1 MAIDTRPRGKTG
13 EIRREYGN
21 ALIRTLRKTYGPDFA
36 KGCADD
42 EKLSDIL
49 ATLDE
54 QTVSRLIRDHE
65 AGKLEQ
71 ICRD

>member
-1 MAIDTRPRGKTG
+1 MIA
-13 EIRREYGN
+13 N
-21 ALIRTLRKTYGPDFA
+21 LLLLRSYEFA

-42 EKLSDIL
+42 EKLSDIV

-54 QTVSRLIRDHE
+54 QTLSRLIRDHE

-71 ICRD
+71 ICRDYCRIRKQAEDRRT

>member
-49 ATLDE
+49 ATLGE
-54 QTVSRLIRDHE
+54 PWLSHLIRDLE
-65 AGKLEQ
+65 TGKLEQ
-71 ICRD
+71 ISRG